1 VVHLHL
7 HIIPIK
13 KFILQIVSKT
23 FSNICLIKQKKRLFK
38 EHRSWQT
45 LSKYYVLF
53 VFCSSETIQ
62 VATGNQDDAEIE
74 NEPEDEKNIR
84 LGNLTAFG
92 SILKSEL
99 KKGDFGSYFK
109 ELQREQQ
116 EESEDDDR
124 LKRKNKT
131 R

>member
-1 VVHLHL
+1 MQIEPLKPHPIILINLQGKHLL
-7 HIIPIK
+7 LD
-13 KFILQIVSKT
+13 FLYS
-23 FSNICLIKQKKRLFK
+23 SD
-38 EHRSWQT
+38 
-45 LSKYYVLF
+45 
-53 VFCSSETIQ
+53 CSQAASSSR
-62 VATGNQDDAEIE
+62 DDAEFE

-99 KKGDFGSYFK
+99 KKGDFGSYLK

-116 EESEDDDR
+116 EDSDDDDR

-131 R
+131 G

>member
-1 VVHLHL
+1 M
-7 HIIPIK
+7 
-13 KFILQIVSKT
+13 
-23 FSNICLIKQKKRLFK
+23 
-38 EHRSWQT
+38 
-45 LSKYYVLF
+45 YVLF

-92 SILKSEL
+92 SILKSEQ
-99 KKGDFGSYFK
+99 KKGDVGSYFK

-116 EESEDDDR
+116 EESFMVPGITQYVLQYFYMYHFVPAQLCFQNTNLVVVILDVLFNAR
-124 LKRKNKT
+124 PI
-131 R
+131 

>member
-1 VVHLHL
+1 M
-7 HIIPIK
+7 
-13 KFILQIVSKT
+13 
-23 FSNICLIKQKKRLFK
+23 
-38 EHRSWQT
+38 
-45 LSKYYVLF
+45 YYVLF
-53 VFCSSETIQ
+53 VFCSSESIQ
-62 VATGNQDDAEIE
+62 AATGNQDDAEIE

-124 LKRKNKT
+124 LKRKNKA